1 MLWEKYCRFE
11 EEKDWYKSKLGKGG
25 SFFDRVKTLAFLEF
39 ECLGSEPVRVPAKLL
54 SWPAF
59 CFGAFWFLYKRQR
72 LLGLILIAFYIIYPK
87 LIVYFHIFLGLA
99 GNKCLELYLLRRGYN
114 FKEILVRERI
124 EYDGKSRYGSSYH
137 EDTWWSYDNQGWR
150 ETREEEIRKPQEAR
164 QREQQRE
171 QEEAWRKQEEAE
183 RKAFILEKMGGPKK
197 TTDEDG

>member
-11 EEKDWYKSKLGKGG
+11 EEKDWYKSKLGLSG
-25 SFFDRVKTLAFLEF
+25 TLAFLEF
-39 ECLGSEPVRVPAKLL
+39 ECLGSEPVRVPARLL

-99 GNKCLELYLLRRGYN
+99 GNKCLELYLLRRGYD
-114 FKEILVRERI
+114 FKQILVRKREKIERF
-124 EYDGKSRYGSSYH
+124 GRYESSYH
-137 EDTWWSYDNQGWR
+137 HDTWLSYDEQGWK

-171 QEEAWRKQEEAE
+171 QEEAKRKQEEAE